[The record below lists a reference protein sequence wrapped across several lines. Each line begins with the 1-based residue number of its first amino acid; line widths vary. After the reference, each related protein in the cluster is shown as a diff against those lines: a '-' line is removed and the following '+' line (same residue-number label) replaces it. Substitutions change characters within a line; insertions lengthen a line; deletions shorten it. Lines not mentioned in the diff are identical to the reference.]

1 MGAENE
7 HVWMLKLN
15 LYCYLYGRW
24 ELSVLLKLKS
34 YFAPLFGILLYFFRS
49 QGPFVNIVNKILN
62 NPLNFLSQATWTKL
76 RLYANVHYFFYHT

>member
-62 NPLNFLSQATWTKL
+62 NPLNFLSQSTLTNL